1 MKTLFYKLLH
11 LVLFI
16 LGPVLKFVFLNN
28 PERLLRYRDETGD
41 RHVSAMVRRF
51 NCVHRWFFKPFFKRV
66 RFLNTDIEKLR
77 SLETPVVFIM
87 KNRGQLEYRYFNH
100 LFLQQELPLLTF
112 ANSCLTLF
120 WHPLRDCYR
129 HLICALNRFYRESK
143 QSRPTI
149 HDHIWRELK
158 QGNNILLNLSI
169 TRDYLFGLI
178 RSNPLTALS
187 TIIDIQKQLKKPIH
201 LVTLQFLYD
210 KHPQRLQRSYFDLLF
225 GEKSRPGGIR
235 KLILF
240 IMHYFGSTR
249 VKVGESIHLQEF
261 LAGVENLSV
270 EESTRRLKQRIED
283 DLIVEHARITG
294 ARLKSRE
301 AALQEII
308 RQEQLSSRLD
318 ELSAETGKPLERCRN
333 RMTHYLKEIAAN
345 VNYSYIQFA
354 HITLGYLWNHIYDG
368 VVVKQDQLNHIRAF
382 AGRHPVV
389 LVPMHRSHID
399 YLLVSDL
406 FYEHNITFPHICSGI
421 NLNFWPIGP
430 LIKKCGGFFIRRKF
444 GQNAIYKEAVYQY
457 LKFLLAGRHCVEFF
471 IEGTRSRTGKMN
483 PPKMGILSLIMRA
496 YFEGACEDISFVP
509 TAVVYEQIPEQRA
522 YVDEAA
528 GGEKKKESPGQFIKA
543 RKILKKRFGKV
554 FIEFA
559 EPISFKQ
566 YCTQHALQS
575 APIDDLR
582 PEVKAFAYHLTYHMN
597 KIAVVT
603 PTALVSLA
611 ILSLGESVFTQ
622 QQIIDRVRLM
632 RSYLNVKQVN
642 ESDLL
647 RFSDHYAFVEAIR
660 KLQKRGLLREEGE
673 SLHLEAKNRIELD
686 YAKNNIVHFFVSL
699 VCFCKSLR
707 LFQDDEVITLAD
719 VVSQYEKVKTFL
731 RHDFIFSERSTLEEH
746 VRRVIDFCAARG
758 FVSYASGEL
767 RKTLTHENRPEF
779 LAFEGLL
786 DNFFEAQR
794 IVLSYC
800 RSQTFQDVEKKALAR
815 EILNFG
821 AKEKFLEKSK
831 FPESLSRFNIESALR
846 VLVDLNI
853 LTTRIDE
860 AEKTRYTRVA
870 GMELIDSIILQ
881 IQTHSPPGHHS

>member
-1 MKTLFYKLLH
+1 
-11 LVLFI
+11 
-16 LGPVLKFVFLNN
+16 
-28 PERLLRYRDETGD
+28 
-41 RHVSAMVRRF
+41 
-51 NCVHRWFFKPFFKRV
+51 
-66 RFLNTDIEKLR
+66 
-77 SLETPVVFIM
+77 
-87 KNRGQLEYRYFNH
+87 
-100 LFLQQELPLLTF
+100 LQQELSLLTY

-120 WHPLRDCYR
+120 WRPLKDFYR
-129 HLICALNRFYRESK
+129 HLICALNRFYRENK
-143 QSRPTI
+143 QNKPTI

-187 TIIDIQKQLKKPIH
+187 TIIDIQKQMDKPIH

-235 KLILF
+235 KFILF
-240 IMHYFGSTR
+240 VMHYFGSTR
-249 VKVGESIHLQEF
+249 IKVGEPIHLQSF

-301 AALQEII
+301 AALQDILK
-308 RQEQLSSRLD
+308 QEQLATRLD
-318 ELSAETGKPLERCRN
+318 ELSQETGRPLERCRK
-333 RMTHYLKEIAAN
+333 RITRYLKEIAAN

-354 HITLGYLWNHIYDG
+354 HVTLGYLWNHIYDG
-368 VVVKQDQLNHIRAF
+368 VVVKRDQLNQIRAV

-406 FYEHNITFPHICSGI
+406 FYEHDITFPHICSGI

-444 GQNAIYKEAVYQY
+444 GQNPIYKEAVYQY
-457 LKFLLAGRHCVEFF
+457 LKFLLSGRHCVEFF

-496 YFEGACEDISFVP
+496 YFEGACEDISFIP

-528 GGEKKKESPGQFIKA
+528 GREKKKESPGQFIKA
-543 RKILKKRFGKV
+543 RKVLKKRFGKV

-559 EPISFKQ
+559 EPVSFRQ
-566 YCTQHALQS
+566 YCAQNAIQS
-575 APIDDLR
+575 ASTDDR
-582 PEVKAFAYHLTYHMN
+582 RSEVKAFAYHLTYHMN

-611 ILSLGESVFTQ
+611 ILSLGESVFTE
-622 QQIIDRVRLM
+622 QQIIDRVRLL
-632 RSYLNVKQVN
+632 RAYLNVKQVN

-647 RFSDHYAFVEAIR
+647 RFSDHYAFVEAIK
-660 KLQKRGLLREEGE
+660 KLQKRGLLRGEGE
-673 SLHLEAKNRIELD
+673 TLHLEDKNRIELD

-707 LFQDDEVITLAD
+707 FLKDEAKASLSE
-719 VVSQYEKVKTFL
+719 VVAWYEKVKTFL
-731 RHDFIFSERSTLEEH
+731 RHDFIFSERATIEEH
-746 VRRVIDFCAARG
+746 VERVIDFCVTRG
-758 FVSYASGEL
+758 FVSFSSGEL
-767 RKTLTHENRPEF
+767 RKTLTHENRAEF

-786 DNFFEAQR
+786 DNFFEAQFM
-794 IVLSYC
+794 VLSYC
-800 RSQTFQDVEKKALAR
+800 RLHAFEDVEKKALAR

-821 AKEKFLEKSK
+821 AKEKLPEKNR
-831 FPESLSRFNIESALR
+831 FPEALSRFNIESALR
-846 VLVDLNI
+846 VLVDLSL
-853 LTTRIDE
+853 LTTRSDE

-870 GMELIDSIILQ
+870 GVEIIDGIILS
-881 IQTHSPPGHHS
+881 IQSLCPSVRS